1 MSASQ
6 DPINLFPLERAY
18 QRNSIVFNQREYSV
32 MDVPDV
38 HPGADFDSAP
48 GIQRLID
55 LVTDDG
61 GGVVF
66 FPTGIYRIDTGL
78 TIGSNVILKAHD
90 PLTSVIELGATGLV
104 AVTNKASA
112 ENWSVQGIGFQ
123 VGVGI
128 SNAGTTAVLANAT
141 SNISIRECIAG
152 PGVLLRPGVAINRF
166 DVGFDV
172 VDSSAASI
180 LDSKATSDTASFRV
194 RTSVG
199 SGSGTVISRCST
211 YSEAELAGSSSGAA
225 DYVITGSGGGTLT
238 GTSLFQC
245 KSEDAGSTSFVQLG
259 SGVSQGTWIACTSTN
274 SGTIGFSLE
283 GTNTDSVANFRDCV
297 ATGSGTNGY
306 NLASGTTFVTWVACS
321 SDQAGNIAF
330 NINGSNT
337 LLENCEATGAQGA
350 GLGIGSFVVSGAND
364 SEMVGCK
371 ASGGAAAGFSVGGL
385 GSNVARVH
393 FVDCV
398 SKSNAQQGFNL
409 FAVFGTLTNMQ
420 IASCYAEGNE
430 STGFSVGATPGSD
443 SAPKETVL
451 VGCTAHDN
459 GAGGFQLGDD
469 LDEAIVVGCMATDN
483 TGDGFNITNAE
494 RVRVSACGSYTST
507 GIGFDVTG
515 SADFSIADCIAE
527 NSGGDGFNFSN
538 VDRAQVKDCAA
549 VTSGGFGFDV
559 LTTCSDISLDGN
571 RAYNSTSDGFRLT
584 AVTNAELSNN
594 VAVLNTLDGF
604 FINGGSAIQMV
615 GNISKENTVDG
626 FDLESVADAQMSS
639 NQSWNNGATGYHVNV
654 CTDAQISSNVSR
666 NHLAGKG
673 FHIQA
678 CTDVHANGNT
688 SRDNSDDGFHIDN
701 CTRSDL
707 SGNRANDNESEG
719 FHIDDSTTV
728 HMTGNYA
735 YNNTA
740 DGITV
745 DGTSGDIHL
754 DSNHSHDNTGDG
766 IHVDTIT
773 NCQLSGNQTRDNGGD
788 GLHMDTCTDWQLH
801 NHRSESNT
809 GTGILLTSNGGDY
822 HVSHCVSTGHGTP
835 IASGGNMFET
845 GGTTTA
851 RIIDNDIELTIPPT
865 LAFTA
870 ALTIPNFPDIFRLT
884 GTATTTS
891 MIGSYVGRRVFL
903 LNASGTQTLAN
914 TATLDLDA
922 IAGSPYVMNVAKE
935 RIEIYYDGV
944 AWIEESRSGP

>member
-61 GGVVF
+61 GGVIF
-66 FPTGIYRIDTGL
+66 FPTGIYRIDAGL
-78 TIGSNVILKAHD
+78 TVGSNVTLAAHS
-90 PLTSVIELGATGLV
+90 PLTSVLEIGVDGLTAITCKSGA
-104 AVTNKASA
+104 ND
-112 ENWSVQGIGFQ
+112 WSVIGLGLQ
-123 VGVGI
+123 VGVGV
-128 SNAGTTAVLANAT
+128 SGVGATAVLADAC
-141 SNISIRECIAG
+141 SGVFIADCIAS
-152 PGVLLRPGVAINRF
+152 PGILLRPGAAINTF

-172 VDSSAASI
+172 ADSNGSKVRDCKGTSSVFTYRIIANAA
-180 LDSKATSDTASFRV
+180 AGTF
-194 RTSVG
+194 
-199 SGSGTVISRCST
+199 SGNTIERCST
-211 YSEAELAGSSSGAA
+211 YSEAELAGS
-225 DYVITGSGGGTLT
+225 GSGGIDFAIDGSGGAALNGSLFFQCTSENAGSSAFVQT
-238 GTSLFQC
+238 GSAVVGTSWLSC
-245 KSEDAGSTSFVQLG
+245 TARSPTGRGWQL
-259 SGVSQGTWIACTSTN
+259 T
-274 SGTIGFSLE
+274 
-283 GTNTDSVANFRDCV
+283 GTNTDTNANLRDCLADSAGSRGYTVSPGTTGVSFV
-297 ATGSGTNGY
+297 ACAAQAGSSNGFEVINTSGVQFASCVSTGNAANGYFFDTGFFTSASDISLVACQSIGDGGIGFQVQSSGT
-306 NLASGTTFVTWVACS
+306 GT
-321 SDQAGNIAF
+321 
-330 NINGSNT
+330 
-337 LLENCEATGAQGA
+337 
-350 GLGIGSFVVSGAND
+350 SF
-364 SEMVGCK
+364 
-371 ASGGAAAGFSVGGL
+371 
-385 GSNVARVH
+385 H

-398 SKSNAQQGFNL
+398 SRSSGSYGYL
-409 FAVFGTLTNMQ
+409 VSGTHGGAVMEEINF
-420 IASCYAEGNE
+420 ASCLTDQAGVD
-430 STGFSVGATPGSD
+430 GFAMGITPGVGLRRGNLS
-443 SAPKETVL
+443 
-451 VGCTAHDN
+451 GCTATNSTGHGFALFDGADVNISACLASDSGLSGFEIDACN
-459 GAGGFQLGDD
+459 GMNISSCLAFSNTTSGFVVSNGSEIDMSGNKSDSNTLQGFDISGVTDLRLGDNQAVAN
-469 LDEAIVVGCMATDN
+469 L
-483 TGDGFNITNAE
+483 
-494 RVRVSACGSYTST
+494 
-507 GIGFDVTG
+507 
-515 SADFSIADCIAE
+515 
-527 NSGGDGFNFSN
+527 GGDGFS
-538 VDRAQVKDCAA
+538 VAT
-549 VTSGGFGFDV
+549 VTSSAIAANV
-559 LTTCSDISLDGN
+559 ADGN
-571 RAYNSTSDGFRLT
+571 SADGFHI
-584 AVTNAELSNN
+584 NA
-594 VAVLNTLDGF
+594 
-604 FINGGSAIQMV
+604 GS
-615 GNISKENTVDG
+615 DHH
-626 FDLESVADAQMSS
+626 F
-639 NQSWNNGATGYHVNV
+639 
-654 CTDAQISSNVSR
+654 TDNLAKG
-666 NHLAGKG
+666 HLAGKG
-673 FHIQA
+673 IHIQA
-678 CTDVHANGNT
+678 ATDVHANGNT

-707 SGNRANDNESEG
+707 SGNRANDNGSEG

-788 GLHMDTCTDWQLH
+788 GIHMDACVDWQLH